1 MRQIVG
7 AYHRALADTVGR
19 FGGGVPKYMGA
30 AFLIYFGYPQAHED
44 DVEHAV
50 WAGLAVIEA
59 TAHLDA
65 PEPLGVRL
73 GIGSALV
80 VVGDLIGAGRRRR
93 AAWLRA

>member
-1 MRQIVG
+1 
-7 AYHRALADTVGR
+7 
-19 FGGGVPKYMGA
+19 MGA

-65 PEPLGVRL
+65 PEPWAYGWA
-73 GIGSALV
+73 SA
-80 VVGDLIGAGRRRR
+80 ARSSSS
-93 AAWLRA
+93 AT